1 MVNREIPRKETA
13 KAKTCGQ
20 EIIKFVQGTA
30 RSFGREMVESSE
42 KQNHQGGSYFH
53 LLENTHT

>member
-1 MVNREIPRKETA
+1 MVKGGFQRKETA

-30 RSFGREMVESSE
+30 RTLGRDMVESSE
-42 KQNHQGGSYFH
+42 KQNYKGGHIFTCQK
-53 LLENTHT
+53 THT